1 MGPLACAMLSAVA
14 FAAGAESSS
23 GAELWRRRCAMCH
36 GDDGRGHT
44 QVAERTPMP
53 DLTSAGWQSSHSDEQ
68 IRAAIRLGGRDPMPA
83 FKDRLTSE
91 DLDALIRFIR
101 ALGPGLGG

>member
-1 MGPLACAMLSAVA
+1 MRPLACASLLTFAV
-14 FAAGAESSS
+14 AAGAESSS

-36 GDDGRGHT
+36 GDDGRGDT

-53 DLTSAGWQSSHSDEQ
+53 DLASASWQRSRSDER
-68 IRAAIRLGGRDPMPA
+68 IRAAIRLGGRAPMPA

-91 DLDALIRFIR
+91 DLDALVRFIR
-101 ALGPGLGG
+101 ALGPGAGS